1 MQKLECLS
9 MKSLFRLVNCLRVRL
24 GANPHRMV
32 QLHAFALLA
41 ALGQPEK
48 VFSETNTL
56 AFLQQ
61 RH

>member
-1 MQKLECLS
+1 MTS
-9 MKSLFRLVNCLRVRL
+9 FFRLVNCLRVRL
-24 GANPHRMV
+24 GAIPHRMV

-41 ALGQPEK
+41 ALDQPEK